1 MLQATCSTRY
11 AMSAVLGLLLC
22 VPTLQAQ
29 RTRTAAPTRARAPG
43 EPIVI
48 TSGSMPD
55 ADLPRLTRRPAPPR
69 ALTTQ
74 QKVEIIQRAF
84 PNGLPDV
91 KPTKDP
97 TGLSKAVTLSASQMY
112 VPANT
117 AKLSF
122 DNGGYGPPFKA
133 ESGSSIDGHV
143 LVNAGG
149 KLWLGYRPAQAGAP
163 IMIQCQLG
171 TLWDEATSIKIEPW
185 KHEALLG
192 TITEL
197 QGDSPLTF
205 VVLPTD
211 IGWHVVSILNE
222 GKAGLKVYSCT
233 LTPLS

>member
-1 MLQATCSTRY
+1 MLQTQSSTRY
-11 AMSAVLGLLLC
+11 ALTAALGFLLC

-29 RTRTAAPTRARAPG
+29 RTRTAVRTTAQAADAPM
-43 EPIVI
+43 VI
-48 TSGSMPD
+48 TSRSVPD
-55 ADLPRLTRRPAPPR
+55 AELPRLTRRPAPPR

-74 QKVEIIQRAF
+74 QKAEIIQQAF
-84 PNGLPDV
+84 PKGLPDL

-97 TGLSKAVTLSASQMY
+97 TGLSKPVTLSASQTY

-117 AKLSF
+117 AKLAF
-122 DNGGYGPPFKA
+122 DNGDYRAPFKA
-133 ESGSSIDGHV
+133 ESGAVDGV
-143 LVNAGG
+143 IALNAGG
-149 KLWLGYRPAQAGAP
+149 KMWLGYRPAQAGAP

-171 TLWDEATSIKIEPW
+171 TEFDEETSIKIEPW
-185 KHEALLG
+185 QHEALVG

-197 QGDSPLTF
+197 HGDSPLTF